1 MRHTPAGAAFT
12 ELILELFRL
21 NGCVLAEGDR
31 LTAPEGL
38 SSARWQVMGA
48 IDEGPQTVSGIAR
61 RMGLTRQSVQRTV
74 NELARSGIVRM
85 LENPDHKRAKLVD
98 LTPAGRAALDA
109 VTVRQGVWANV
120 AADGIASTRL
130 ADAVDLLR
138 ELRQRLENGNN
149 R

>member
-98 LTPAGRAALDA
+98 LAPAGRAALDA

-120 AADGIASTRL
+120 AADGIAPARL

-138 ELRQRLENGNN
+138 ELRQRLESSNN

>member
-98 LTPAGRAALDA
+98 LAPA
-109 VTVRQGVWANV
+109 V
-120 AADGIASTRL
+120 APPWTR
-130 ADAVDLLR
+130 
-138 ELRQRLENGNN
+138 
-149 R
+149 

>member
-85 LENPDHKRAKLVD
+85 LENPTTSEPSSSTWRL
-98 LTPAGRAALDA
+98 P
-109 VTVRQGVWANV
+109 V
-120 AADGIASTRL
+120 APPWTR
-130 ADAVDLLR
+130 
-138 ELRQRLENGNN
+138 
-149 R
+149 